1 MKAAISDNARGVP
14 NQENNTL
21 NISNALFTL
30 QFLSLCERAERV
42 INDVK
47 LSSHIERVPPNAKLT
62 DDEERAKD
70 VRIGT
75 LG

>member
-1 MKAAISDNARGVP
+1 MPTEDEQRSETKARERRVA
-14 NQENNTL
+14 
-21 NISNALFTL
+21 SNEAEHRTKEPLALRDEYVCVH
-30 QFLSLCERAERV
+30 SAKR
-42 INDVK
+42 
-47 LSSHIERVPPNAKLT
+47 PNAKLT